1 MEGPT
6 VRIIPKTVKV
16 KIDESTGDMAK
27 TRVAAYCRVSTAEDD
42 QLNSLETQKFEF
54 EKKIKSNPNWEFVNL
69 YYDEGITG
77 TCLRKR
83 KAFNKMI
90 ADAHAG
96 LIDLILVKSISRFAR
111 NTVDFLR
118 IVRGLKEIGV
128 GIIFEKERFYSLDD
142 KNETMLSIF
151 AALAQDESRQIS
163 TNVTWGVRA
172 RMKAGTYLSY
182 ARSCLGYTYTKDKK
196 LEIEPEGAETVRYI
210 FNLFLSGYTYRE
222 IIKKLSEL
230 GRKNFKG
237 DLNWTVG
244 QINRI
249 LSNEKY
255 SGDLLYQKTFTKDYL
270 THARVKNNGEVEQV
284 VVENHHEKIIDKSIY
299 DAVQT
304 LRSIKTK
311 EFDPMLDQSK
321 SMALAGLVYCGCC
334 GRMMRRIQ
342 YKQSDGTSRFILT
355 CKKQDKNQKKYVKCK
370 AIKTLDY
377 DLVLQAV
384 SKLVEH
390 QYRNLDLSLLKES
403 INQGIQAE
411 NALKDKQALLKKRD
425 ELVKKQEDLVSEQIK
440 NNIPIES
447 FKNKYELFRRDIER
461 IDKDIVSIEMNM
473 LKNVQN
479 VIFNKDLMAFL
490 QNSSQLTPKIISSSI
505 KRIYRLKDNSILIVP
520 NKEKFVDFDLE
531 SLKKISSKINLLKP
545 NYLDKDGR
553 VLEYRVLD

>member
-1 MEGPT
+1 
-6 VRIIPKTVKV
+6 
-16 KIDESTGDMAK
+16 
-27 TRVAAYCRVSTAEDD
+27 
-42 QLNSLETQKFEF
+42 
-54 EKKIKSNPNWEFVNL
+54 
-69 YYDEGITG
+69 
-77 TCLRKR
+77 
-83 KAFNKMI
+83 
-90 ADAHAG
+90 
-96 LIDLILVKSISRFAR
+96 
-111 NTVDFLR
+111 
-118 IVRGLKEIGV
+118 
-128 GIIFEKERFYSLDD
+128 
-142 KNETMLSIF
+142 
-151 AALAQDESRQIS
+151 
-163 TNVTWGVRA
+163 
-172 RMKAGTYLSY
+172 
-182 ARSCLGYTYTKDKK
+182 
-196 LEIEPEGAETVRYI
+196 
-210 FNLFLSGYTYRE
+210 
-222 IIKKLSEL
+222 
-230 GRKNFKG
+230 
-237 DLNWTVG
+237 
-244 QINRI
+244 
-249 LSNEKY
+249 
-255 SGDLLYQKTFTKDYL
+255 
-270 THARVKNNGEVEQV
+270 
-284 VVENHHEKIIDKSIY
+284 
-299 DAVQT
+299 
-304 LRSIKTK
+304 
-311 EFDPMLDQSK
+311 MLDQSK

-334 GRMMRRIQ
+334 GRMMRRVQ

-411 NALKDKQALLKKRD
+411 NALKDKQALLTKRD

-447 FKNKYELFRRDIER
+447 FKNKYESFRRDIER

-479 VIFNKDLMAFL
+479 EIFNKDLMAFL

-520 NKEKFVDFDLE
+520 NKEKYVDFDLE